1 MKKMMKKFFIII
13 GLISTSFAIFFT
25 SCKKESFDEFYR
37 DPSTT
42 TETTIDKQFAGITYD
57 FRELIFP
64 SYWNYFVI
72 LRTTANRYIQA
83 VGWQNEPNQLL
94 PGAAAVQDR
103 WATYYKGLAQY
114 KEFERV
120 YASEPEEE
128 QGQSRIYYLA
138 AKILFYDQTQQMVD
152 LYGNIPWSKAGA
164 LNANPTDYTLSYAAY
179 DKGEDIYTAMLDD
192 LKAISTEL
200 NALTVPSVV
209 MTKFRTQDIINGG
222 SLDLWKRYCNSLRL
236 RMLTRISD
244 ASSFSSRAQSELAE
258 IVGEPSTYPLVMT
271 NDHNIQL
278 DIFDN
283 TNEWYHSR
291 GFRDGIE
298 SWNANLAGK
307 AMIDYMVDKADPRLP
322 FMFEKGALSPDT
334 YVGLDPALTTGAQ
347 QQLINGNS
355 DGESILSIYN
365 RSTYSRNQNFPG
377 VIISASEVNFLLAEY
392 HARNSGDAL
401 ANDLF
406 ETGIRESISMLQQ
419 IRQDSNNDDAEAPAA
434 PTSAAIDAYIANVG
448 WTGNKIE
455 LIARQKW
462 LHFNIIQPLESWAEV
477 RRLNY
482 PTFTFRVEPADLQKE
497 VPNRWML
504 PSSEVT
510 YNTEHYNAVRDQ
522 DNVNN
527 KLFWDVN

>member
-1 MKKMMKKFFIII
+1 MKKIFIII
-13 GLISTSFAIFFT
+13 GLVSTSLATFLT

-57 FRELIFP
+57 FRELIYP

-72 LRTTANRYIQA
+72 LRTTANRYVQA

-103 WATYYKGLAQY
+103 WSTYYKGLTQF

-120 YASEPEEE
+120 FAAAPAEE
-128 QGQSRIYYLA
+128 QEQSRIFYIA

-152 LYGNIPWSKAGA
+152 LYGNIPWSNAGK
-164 LNANPTDYTLSYAAY
+164 LNANLGDYDASYASY
-179 DKGEDIYTAMLDD
+179 DRGEDIYTAMLDD
-192 LKAISTEL
+192 LKSISTEL
-200 NALTVPSVV
+200 NSLTIPTG
-209 MTKFRTQDIINGG
+209 MINKFRTQDIINGG

-236 RMLTRISD
+236 RMLTRVSA
-244 ASSFSSRAQSELAE
+244 ASSFSSRAQSELDE
-258 IVGEPSTYPLVMT
+258 IVNNSATHPLVTT
-271 NDHNIQL
+271 NTQNIQL

-283 TNEWYHSR
+283 TNEWYHAR

-298 SWNANLAGK
+298 SWNANIAGK
-307 AMIDYMVDKADPRLP
+307 AMVDYMVENEDPRLP
-322 FMFEKGALSPDT
+322 FMFERGALSPT
-334 YVGLDPALTTGAQ
+334 AYVGLDPSLATGVQ
-347 QQLINGNS
+347 QQLITGNS
-355 DGESILSIYN
+355 DGESTLSIYN

-377 VIISASEVNFLLAEY
+377 ILISAAEVNFLLAEY
-392 HARNSGDAL
+392 HTKNS
-401 ANDLF
+401 NDGAAKDFF
-406 ETGIRESISMLQQ
+406 EAGIRESIDMLHT
-419 IRQDSNNDDAEAPAA
+419 IREESNNDDAVAPSA
-434 PTSAAIDAYIANVG
+434 PTATAISAYINNVG
-448 WTGNKIE
+448 WTGNKVE

-462 LHFNIIQPLESWAEV
+462 VHFNIIQPLESWAEV
-477 RRLNY
+477 RRLDY

-497 VPNRWML
+497 VPVRWML
-504 PSSEVT
+504 PSSEIT
-510 YNTEHYNAVRDQ
+510 YNTDNYNAVRDQ

>member
-1 MKKMMKKFFIII
+1 MKKFFIIV
-13 GLISTSFAIFFT
+13 GLISASFTTFLT
-25 SCKKESFDEFYR
+25 SCKQESFDDFYR

-103 WATYYKGLAQY
+103 WATYYKGLAQF

-120 YASEPEEE
+120 FAATSEIE
-128 QGQSRIYYLA
+128 QEQSRIFYIA
-138 AKILFYDQTQQMVD
+138 AKVLFYDQTQQMVD
-152 LYGNIPWSKAGA
+152 LYGNIPWSEAGK
-164 LNANPTDYTLSYAAY
+164 LNANPTDFTTSYAAY
-179 DKGEDIYTAMLDD
+179 DRGEDIYTVMLDD

-200 NALTVPSVV
+200 NALTIPPAVL
-209 MTKFRTQDIINGG
+209 TKFRTQDIINGG

-236 RMLTRISD
+236 RMLMRVSD
-244 ASSFSSRAQSELAE
+244 APSFSSRAQSEVAE
-258 IVGEPSTYPLVMT
+258 IASNPSIYPVVTT
-271 NDHNIQL
+271 NAENIQL

-307 AMIDYMVDKADPRLP
+307 AMVDYMVDKEDPRLP
-322 FMFEKGALSPDT
+322 FMFEKGALSPDA
-334 YVGLDPALTTGAQ
+334 YVGLDPALTTGVQ
-347 QQLINGNS
+347 QQLITGNS
-355 DGESILSIYN
+355 DGESTLSIYN

-377 VIISASEVNFLLAEY
+377 IVISAAEVSFLLAEY
-392 HARNSGDAL
+392 HARNGGDGIAK
-401 ANDLF
+401 DLF
-406 ETGIRESISMLQQ
+406 ETGIRASIAMLQE
-419 IRQDSNNDDAEAPAA
+419 IRSDSNNDDAEAPAA
-434 PTSAAIDAYIANVG
+434 PTSAAIDSYIANIG
-448 WTGNKIE
+448 WVGNKIE

-477 RRLNY
+477 RRLDY
-482 PTFTFRVEPADLQKE
+482 PTFTFRVEAADLQKE

-504 PSSEVT
+504 PSSEIT

-527 KLFWDVN
+527 KLFWDIN